1 MESKVNH
8 TLRVGD
14 VFVEDDGW
22 GKMCMRISLSSTDVG
37 FFAHVSTDTLAAAI
51 DTTKPMKELTIGKHW
66 EFLFNVC
73 DVFKTATEA
82 LSNANTS
89 T

>member
-37 FFAHVSTDTLAAAI
+37 FFAYISSSTLTAAI
-51 DTTKPMKELTIGKHW
+51 DTSKPMKELTIGKHW

-73 DVFKTATEA
+73 DMFRTANEA

>member
-14 VFVEDDGW
+14 VFMEEDGW
-22 GKMCMRISLSSTDVG
+22 GKVCMRISLCADVG
-37 FFAHVSTDTLAAAI
+37 FFAHVSTDTLTAAI
-51 DTTKPMKELTIGKHW
+51 DTSKPMKELTIGKHW

-73 DVFKTATEA
+73 DMFRTANEA

>member
-14 VFVEDDGW
+14 VFMEDDGW
-22 GKMCMRISLSSTDVG
+22 GKMCMRISLTNADVG
-37 FFAHVSTDTLAAAI
+37 FFAYISSSTLTAAI
-51 DTTKPMKELTIGKHW
+51 DTSKPMKVLAIEKHW

-73 DVFKTATEA
+73 DMFKTATEA

>member
-1 MESKVNH
+1 M
-8 TLRVGD
+8 
-14 VFVEDDGW
+14 EDDGW
-22 GKMCMRISLSSTDVG
+22 GKMCMRISLGSTDVG
-37 FFAHVSTDTLAAAI
+37 FFAHVSTGTLAAAV
-51 DTTKPMKELTIGKHW
+51 DTSKPMKELTIEKDW

-73 DVFKTATEA
+73 DIFRTATEA